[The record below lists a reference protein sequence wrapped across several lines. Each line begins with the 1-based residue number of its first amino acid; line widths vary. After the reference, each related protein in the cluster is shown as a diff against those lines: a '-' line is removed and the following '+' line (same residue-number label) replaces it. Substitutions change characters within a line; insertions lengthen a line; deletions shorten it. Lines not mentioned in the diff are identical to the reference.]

1 MADEYIFSD
10 KYEGGIENARM
21 HGEGVYTFPD
31 GSKYEGEF
39 RNGDFHGKG
48 TLISTSGAKHVG
60 IWKNGKADDVKYIFP
75 DGLPFAAKDWQYC
88 TKSDRRF
95 WAEMQNGIKPAGN
108 TQRGNE
114 ATKAHT
120 PAGCFDVG
128 EGFYDPTTHM
138 VHPYNST
145 SDEKPRQPTD
155 EEIKWIE
162 SKAPISSN
170 RE

>member
-1 MADEYIFSD
+1 
-10 KYEGGIENARM
+10 M

-95 WAEMQNGIKPAGN
+95 WS
-108 TQRGNE
+108 T
-114 ATKAHT
+114 T
-120 PAGCFDVG
+120 PTLAVAWRFILRLSV
-128 EGFYDPTTHM
+128 F
-138 VHPYNST
+138 SL
-145 SDEKPRQPTD
+145 
-155 EEIKWIE
+155 
-162 SKAPISSN
+162 
-170 RE
+170 